1 MRRHSPKA
9 GDGSAFY
16 WLVPVAFCFLPEESV
31 LALLLTL
38 SDPSRG
44 EPPLPRSHTGGLR
57 ADSVGLRVEAGS
69 RARRMPSAWP
79 RAPARPWASAA
90 SRLLTRPCFLDM
102 RPGCLSLGCHS
113 WTRSEPPHAAHS
125 LTQSLTHC
133 FPWKTPSE
141 EKLPIPDTIT
151 HTPLMSSQQRRLPH
165 GHGRSQGQGKS
176 QCVSTHGLAHSAGS
190 RKHVEP
196 WQQLARQATK
206 AFGG

>member
-1 MRRHSPKA
+1 MGARFTGWCLSR
-9 GDGSAFY
+9 SAFFRKNPS
-16 WLVPVAFCFLPEESV
+16 WLSCSHSRIRAEESRPFHAPTPGASGRIRWV
-31 LALLLTL
+31 CGWRQAAGQGECQARGPELPLGPGLLL
-38 SDPSRG
+38 P
-44 EPPLPRSHTGGLR
+44 
-57 ADSVGLRVEAGS
+57 AGS
-69 RARRMPSAWP
+69 
-79 RAPARPWASAA
+79 
-90 SRLLTRPCFLDM
+90 LTRPCFLDM